1 ILFNFLNNYCQFVKN
16 ILLLIVTKNCKF
28 RILIKIIWEEII
40 MVRLNIVK
48 LNTKLNHHHHHRL
61 KGL

>member
-1 ILFNFLNNYCQFVKN
+1 
-16 ILLLIVTKNCKF
+16 
-28 RILIKIIWEEII
+28 

>member
-1 ILFNFLNNYCQFVKN
+1 MKN